1 MGGGGMRGGPRGG
14 GEEGGMMRNGPPP
27 GGMGGGMTP
36 PRQALTVTLTNTSSA
51 PLTVQVTEVNS
62 ALGNFAAVPERAT
75 LAPGEAMTLEPM
87 RGALANLDEFSLK
100 LGLKADGKSEQQT
113 MILKRAPAE

>member
-1 MGGGGMRGGPRGG
+1 MRS
-14 GEEGGMMRNGPPP
+14 GPPP

-36 PRQALTVTLTNTSSA
+36 PRQALTVTLANASA
-51 PLTVQVTEVNS
+51 APITLQVTEVNS

-75 LAPGEAMTLEPM
+75 LAPGESMHLEPM
-87 RGALANLDEFSLK
+87 RGALANLDEFVLT

-113 MILKRAPAE
+113 VILKRVSTE